1 MWLGFM
7 PFDWL
12 KCKNCDAHVHLCDG
26 LHSFGA
32 CAVDGVT
39 FATADI
45 AKKQLEIEGSV
56 DEAELKAAIEAAGF
70 EFGVK
75 A

>member
-1 MWLGFM
+1 M
-7 PFDWL
+7 
-12 KCKNCDAHVHLCDG
+12 CDG